1 MNTHQRIRNMTY
13 LALFIAIIVVMTLV
27 PTIGYIQTGLFSIVL
42 VHIPVIIG
50 ALVLQPVDGI
60 LLATVWGVGSFYYAL
75 TIATPEAL
83 IFQNPL
89 VSILPR
95 VLVGLVLYFLV
106 SHLRKHK
113 KLNPY
118 VLSVIVAVIA
128 TLSNTLFVLVSIFSF
143 AYTGM
148 FTFNQSFTKIIAII
162 FSVNVLAE
170 ITVAVLIVP
179 VVVRALIKVKS
190 Q

>member
-1 MNTHQRIRNMTY
+1 MNTHQSIRHMTY

-27 PTIGYIQTGLFSIVL
+27 PSIGYIQTGIFSIVL

-50 ALVLQPVDGI
+50 ALVLQPIDGL

-95 VLVGLVLYFLV
+95 VLVGVVLYFIV
-106 SHLRKHK
+106 KHLKKIK
-113 KLNPY
+113 KLDQY
-118 VLSVIVAVIA
+118 VLSGIVAVIA
-128 TLSNTLFVLVSIFSF
+128 TLSNTLFVLVSIFTF
-143 AYTGM
+143 AYAGM
-148 FTFNQSFTKIIAII
+148 FTFNQSFAKILAIV

-179 VVVRALIKVKS
+179 VVVRALNKVKNN
-190 Q
+190 

>member
-1 MNTHQRIRNMTY
+1 MTY

-27 PTIGYIQTGLFSIVL
+27 PTIGYIQTGIFSIVL

-50 ALVLQPVDGI
+50 ALVLQPIDGL

-95 VLVGLVLYFLV
+95 VLVGLVLYFAV
-106 SHLRKHK
+106 TYLRKIK
-113 KLNPY
+113 KLDQY
-118 VLSVIVAVIA
+118 LFSGIVAVIA
-128 TLSNTLFVLVSIFSF
+128 TLSNTLFVLVAIFTF
-143 AYTGM
+143 AYAGM
-148 FTFNQSFTKIIAII
+148 FTFNQSFAQIITIV

-179 VVVRALIKVKS
+179 VVVRALNKIKNS
-190 Q
+190 